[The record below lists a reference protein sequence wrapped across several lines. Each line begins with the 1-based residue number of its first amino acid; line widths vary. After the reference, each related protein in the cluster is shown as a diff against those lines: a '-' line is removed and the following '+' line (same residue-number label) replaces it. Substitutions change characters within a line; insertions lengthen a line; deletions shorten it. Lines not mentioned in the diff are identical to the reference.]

1 VKVCI
6 KDCVVAYSVI
16 TVHYVCM
23 KMNKRLQLHVV
34 AYSVQMHYVFLA
46 K

>member
-1 VKVCI
+1 
-6 KDCVVAYSVI
+6 
-16 TVHYVCM
+16 M
-23 KMNKRLQLHVV
+23 KMNKCLQLHVV

>member
-1 VKVCI
+1 
-6 KDCVVAYSVI
+6 
-16 TVHYVCM
+16 M